1 MPAAISTATTTPKAH
16 ALSSALPLGG
26 NTIIRLVAIQI
37 HITTPLSASRSRL
50 TRKGDHHHASSIT
63 AKAVLAQAYA
73 RGYYNTVVPDLSK
86 TNLPLQAGAYALP
99 PASLRYAIQ
108 TFPLAMRATFSTVS
122 NATINSNLPSL
133 LVSWYNHRRRETSD
147 EGQTHIQRFT
157 LQRHLQQQAPPAT
170 NL

>member
-73 RGYYNTVVPDLSK
+73 RGYYNAIVQILSIDK
-86 TNLPLQAGAYALP
+86 IFQSAFQRGGRYALP
-99 PASLRYAIQ
+99 PAVCPLGYYDIRPPTYRGGGHLLPSYNTIVPILSKAKLQ
-108 TFPLAMRATFSTVS
+108 PLAPLPKTGLWRKIWKRAE
-122 NATINSNLPSL
+122 L
-133 LVSWYNHRRRETSD
+133 
-147 EGQTHIQRFT
+147 
-157 LQRHLQQQAPPAT
+157 
-170 NL
+170 

>member
-37 HITTPLSASRSRL
+37 HITAPLSASRSRL

-73 RGYYNTVVPDLSK
+73 RGYYNAIVQILSIDK
-86 TNLPLQAGAYALP
+86 IFQSAFQRGRRYALP
-99 PASLRYAIQ
+99 PVMI
-108 TFPLAMRATFSTVS
+108 FATPTYRGGGHL
-122 NATINSNLPSL
+122 LPSYTARSTSAQ
-133 LVSWYNHRRRETSD
+133 VSAPASHRTSPSCC
-147 EGQTHIQRFT
+147 GLSI
-157 LQRHLQQQAPPAT
+157 
-170 NL
+170 

>member
-73 RGYYNTVVPDLSK
+73 RGYYNAIVQILSIDK
-86 TNLPLQAGAYALP
+86 IFQSAFQRGG
-99 PASLRYAIQ
+99 RYAI
-108 TFPLAMRATFSTVS
+108 
-122 NATINSNLPSL
+122 
-133 LVSWYNHRRRETSD
+133 
-147 EGQTHIQRFT
+147 
-157 LQRHLQQQAPPAT
+157 PPAVCPLGYYDIRHPPPIEVGDIFFRVIT
-170 NL
+170 PLFQFCRRQNFLLAFSHRD